1 MWPHG
6 RLVGWLML
14 GRSVGCLLS
23 RSLARSVAPSLARL
37 SGRTV
42 WLQAGLSCPLH
53 GKPMDIWVPGS
64 TQLSLEQSPELPPA
78 WRVYWYLGSEVDP
91 VSPELSPAWRAAET
105 QSSR

>member
-1 MWPHG
+1 
-6 RLVGWLML
+6 ML

-64 TQLSLEQSPELPPA
+64 TQLSLEQSPELP
-78 WRVYWYLGSEVDP
+78 L
-91 VSPELSPAWRAAET
+91 AWRAAEME
-105 QSSR
+105 SYRKKGLNGSLYIRIFDFF